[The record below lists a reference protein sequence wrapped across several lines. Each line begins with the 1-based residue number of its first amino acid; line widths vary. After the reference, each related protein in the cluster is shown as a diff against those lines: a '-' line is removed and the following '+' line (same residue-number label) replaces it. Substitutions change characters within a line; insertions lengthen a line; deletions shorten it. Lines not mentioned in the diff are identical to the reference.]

1 MAAQGQGESSGKH
14 EDHCSMSSADHPKSM
29 RWRAASLHLGACLL
43 IAALAALLVFLC
55 WYPWPFAA
63 ITDVAPVFLMLVG
76 IDIAVGPAL
85 TLVVAKPTK
94 HRAELV
100 RDLSVIA
107 ILQLGALAYGLHS
120 VASARP
126 VALVFEADLLRLV
139 TASDIEPESLAEAPQ
154 SLRELSWRGPTLM
167 SATKPTD
174 ADELLRTIELGLA
187 GVPLA
192 ALPKYWRD
200 YATQADQ
207 VWQTARPV
215 PALLTR
221 YPNLKADA
229 AAIAR
234 DAGQPPE
241 ALRFVPLVSRQAS
254 WVALIAAPNARVVGY
269 LPVDGFF

>member
-1 MAAQGQGESSGKH
+1 MVTQGQDKSSTWHG
-14 EDHCSMSSADHPKSM
+14 DHRSMSSAERQKSP
-29 RWRAASLHLGACLL
+29 RWRVASLHLGACLF

-55 WYPWPFAA
+55 WYPSPFAA

-76 IDIAVGPAL
+76 IDIVIGPAL

-94 HRAELV
+94 RRAELV

-107 ILQLGALAYGLHS
+107 VLQLSALAYGLHS

-139 TASDIEPESLAEAPQ
+139 TASDVEPDSLGEAPGA
-154 SLRELSWRGPTLM
+154 LRRLSWRGPTLM
-167 SATKPTD
+167 SAIKPTD
-174 ADELLRTIELGLA
+174 ADELLRTTELGLA

-200 YATQADQ
+200 YATQAR

-215 PALLTR
+215 PALLTH

-254 WVALIAAPNARVVGY
+254 WVALVAAPNARVVGY